1 MNVAAISSTAG
12 SSLDVK
18 AIADSLTTAD
28 VTPAKNRLNKLESDF
43 VTELSAIGQIK
54 SALAKLQSSMSK
66 LSDLQQFYSMKTTLS
81 DTNAFDAS
89 ATANATSGNY
99 QIEVKHIATRQS
111 LASAAK
117 ASSNTVIGHGSL
129 TIAFGSYNGDQSVFT
144 TNPDKQAVTINIAA
158 GQDSLQSIR
167 DTINNS
173 NSGVK
178 AAIVQDDQGARLT
191 LTSPETGKEF
201 AMKIS
206 VNDSDGN
213 NTNGLGLSA
222 LAYDPTI
229 GNNQLQQTIV
239 AIDSEIKI
247 NGLTLTQ
254 GSNRYKDAIAGVTID
269 LKKAADG
276 NIINLA
282 IEKNSGQ
289 VTTLINEFIKQYND
303 AMTTINGLTTY
314 NKETKQGGYFQSD
327 ASIRGLKLGLSKWI
341 SQPVANSRASITSLA
356 DIGIKTNAQ
365 GLLTLKT
372 DVFNASLENHYSE
385 IGSLFAKTAT
395 ASDGNIS
402 INSLGS
408 SVKAGKY
415 DVNIDSFIPG
425 STLTGTI
432 GGIHASS
439 TDGRTLKG
447 SGDLKDLSVDILG
460 GGVGF
465 RGSIQV
471 TDGVAVKL
479 NDLISSYLGDKGN
492 LNSRTNQINKRI
504 EDVGDQ
510 RARLQDR
517 ANTLYRRYITQYS
530 RLDVLLSSMQKT
542 SESLAMQ
549 LSGLPDIGKR

>member
-66 LSDLQQFYSMKTTLS
+66 LSDLQQFYSMETTLS